1 MIWLHGICAY
11 AASRRDWGLLE
22 EAAHTMCIWDG
33 AWDQWSAQDKITP
46 WLRTLKEEPASVIA
60 AVLRDHPDSAQHF
73 SHIAD
78 DRTADPRIR
87 QALRTSTAG

>member
-1 MIWLHGICAY
+1 M
-11 AASRRDWGLLE
+11 R
-22 EAAHTMCIWDG
+22 TWDG

-46 WLRTLKEEPASVIA
+46 WLRTLADEAASVIA
-60 AVLRDHPDSAQHF
+60 AVLRDHPESAQHF

-87 QALRTSTAG
+87 QALRTSAAD

>member
-1 MIWLHGICAY
+1 MARP
-11 AASRRDWGLLE
+11 A
-22 EAAHTMCIWDG
+22 T
-33 AWDQWSAQDKITP
+33 TP
-46 WLRTLKEEPASVIA
+46 VPPPPPGRPAPFA

-78 DRTADPRIR
+78 NRTADPRIR